1 MHEWDNTTE
10 FPNQIKSGTDK
21 DKRGILTAC
30 SISFIILIL
39 DQLTKACIEKYVE
52 NPIPVIPGFFNIVHV
67 GNRGAAWGMFQN
79 YPWLLFSISIIF
91 FFGAVFFFRSITEGW
106 LERYYAVALVLGGVL
121 GNSTDRIWRSGKVVD
136 FLDFNLGFMRWP
148 SFNVADSA
156 ICIGVTIFILS
167 SFLRPSPDKKTAEE
181 ISSIVENN

>member
-1 MHEWDNTTE
+1 
-10 FPNQIKSGTDK
+10 
-21 DKRGILTAC
+21 
-30 SISFIILIL
+30 
-39 DQLTKACIEKYVE
+39 
-52 NPIPVIPGFFNIVHV
+52 
-67 GNRGAAWGMFQN
+67 MFQD

-91 FFGAVFFFRSITEGW
+91 FCSAVFFFRAITEGW

-156 ICIGVTIFILS
+156 ICIGVAVFVLS
-167 SFLRPSPDKKTAEE
+167 SFLRPQQEKQITDQTPTA
-181 ISSIVENN
+181 VENNS